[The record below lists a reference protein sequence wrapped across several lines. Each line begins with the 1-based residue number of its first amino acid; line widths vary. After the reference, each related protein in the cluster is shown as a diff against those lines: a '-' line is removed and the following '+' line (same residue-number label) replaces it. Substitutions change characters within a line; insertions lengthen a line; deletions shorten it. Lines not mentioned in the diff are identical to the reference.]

1 MFRHGKN
8 SHASATPACDG
19 TRVFVA
25 TINSGALV
33 VTAIDFDGTR
43 LWQKPVG
50 KFTST
55 WGYGS
60 SPCLAGPFVV
70 VNGEQ
75 SKASFVAAL
84 DRITG
89 EIAWREPRPD
99 GQNGSYGT
107 PVAAEVAGKMQLLL
121 AGPEVIMSH
130 DPMTGKVIWSCRTSA
145 TQFANT
151 IAFSNDMVFYER
163 RVGHSRNCVY
173 QGGRCRRRVRHPCEV
188 ADAPGNRIRVVAD
201 LPRRS
206 VVRRPQ

>member
-1 MFRHGKN
+1 MHWASRIHEEGFMFRHGKN

-60 SPCLAGPFVV
+60 SP
-70 VNGEQ
+70 
-75 SKASFVAAL
+75 
-84 DRITG
+84 
-89 EIAWREPRPD
+89 
-99 GQNGSYGT
+99 
-107 PVAAEVAGKMQLLL
+107 KMQLLL
-121 AGPEVIMSH
+121 AAPEVIMSH

-173 QGGRCRRRVRHPCEV
+173 QGGRCRRRVRYPCEV